1 LCLASDE
8 NDELAV
14 IKVIGNYVKKPSGFF
29 GGRSICYGRDQ
40 RILMRHEKIK
50 KKIYWC
56 IVDKWCFEV
65 CMINAEGACVK

>member
-29 GGRSICYGRDQ
+29 WGRSIYYGRDQ
-40 RILMRHEKIK
+40 RILTRSEKIK
-50 KKIYWC
+50 EKY
-56 IVDKWCFEV
+56 F
-65 CMINAEGACVK
+65 ATP